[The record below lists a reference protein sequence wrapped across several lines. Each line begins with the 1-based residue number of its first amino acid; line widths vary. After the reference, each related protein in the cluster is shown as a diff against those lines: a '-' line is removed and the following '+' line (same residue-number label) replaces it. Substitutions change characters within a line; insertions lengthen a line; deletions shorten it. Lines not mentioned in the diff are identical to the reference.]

1 MIHAGKAEQ
10 LRFAPV
16 RGLQC
21 FDGMLHLRRS
31 QILTVLQ
38 LELQASRSSQSGD
51 GRRDHCEYLC
61 FLDAVGFAVE
71 TVYDGRGGMLF
82 AFSLVPVFQD
92 HEIGP
97 GVREFAATH
106 DGETVY
112 PDIGLDF
119 WIAVE
124 DLVDLLPDGFRTAQ
138 AGCRRELGGHQE
150 ITVVLFRDECG
161 RPAHEHDDGN
171 DRYDPEYHHRGKRAF
186 QHAADNGVIYFL
198 GFAEPLVEGF
208 EYKEFRLFVRLQEQG
223 AQGGRKRQRVETA

>member
-1 MIHAGKAEQ
+1 M
-10 LRFAPV
+10 RFAPV

-31 QILTVLQ
+31 QVLTILQ
-38 LELQASRSSQSGD
+38 LELQASRSPQSGD

-71 TVYDGRGGMLF
+71 TVYDVRGGMLF
-82 AFSLVPVFQD
+82 SFSLVPVFQD

-106 DGETVY
+106 NGETVY

-119 WIAVE
+119 GITVE
-124 DLVDLLPDGFRTAQ
+124 DLVDLFSDGFRTAQ
-138 AGCRRELGGHQE
+138 AGCRRELGRYQE
-150 ITVVLFRDECG
+150 ITVILFRNESG
-161 RPAHEHDDGN
+161 RPAHEHGNGN
-171 DRYDPEYHHRGKRAF
+171 DRYDPEYHHRDKRAF

-198 GFAEPLVEGF
+198 GFVESLVEGF
-208 EYKEFRLFVRLQEQG
+208 EYKEFRLFVCLQEQG
-223 AQGGRKRQRVETA
+223 AQGGRKRQRVEPA